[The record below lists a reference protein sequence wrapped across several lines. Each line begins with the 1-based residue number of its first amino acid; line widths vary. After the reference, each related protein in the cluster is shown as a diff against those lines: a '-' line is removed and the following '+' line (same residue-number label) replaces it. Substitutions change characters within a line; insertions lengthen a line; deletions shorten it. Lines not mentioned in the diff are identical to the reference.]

1 MAKYS
6 PESEP
11 GVMRMF
17 RWGSTFRPLC
27 TSSFRDSFSFSK
39 GMGLSGLRVG
49 YLVCSDE
56 IMDTMY
62 ANAVSVL
69 GATNTACQKAVEA
82 ALDNPGFME
91 EFRTAFD
98 KRRHLAVEI
107 LGSVPG
113 VSVELPESG
122 FLCWVDVS
130 ALGSAGEVAAWLL
143 KEARVSVNA
152 GDNYGPGGE
161 GHLRIVLG
169 VYRDTEKVR
178 QALLRIREALLTFPG
193 RFRK

>member
-1 MAKYS
+1 M
-6 PESEP
+6 E
-11 GVMRMF
+11 
-17 RWGSTFRPLC
+17 
-27 TSSFRDSFSFSK
+27 
-39 GMGLSGLRVG
+39 LR
-49 YLVCSDE
+49 
-56 IMDTMY
+56 
-62 ANAVSVL
+62 
-69 GATNTACQKAVEA
+69 
-82 ALDNPGFME
+82 
-91 EFRTAFD
+91 
-98 KRRHLAVEI
+98 
-107 LGSVPG
+107 GSVPG

-130 ALGSAGEVAAWLL
+130 TLGSAGEVAAWLL